1 MDRFNGIPDINGTE
15 AEPVMIAEYNSIIFT
30 IPSTSL
36 QELIIFIGKVSLE
49 TSHYRIEIIILKDL
63 NDDDNKEIFSIASN
77 IFSVEKNGDELRNG
91 FMNNF
96 MAP

>member
-36 QELIIFIGKVSLE
+36 QELIICIGKVSLE
-49 TSHYRIEIIILKDL
+49 TSHQRIKKIILKGL
-63 NDDDNKEIFSIASN
+63 NGGGSKEIFSIASN
-77 IFSVEKNGDELRNG
+77 IFSVEKEGDKLRNG

-96 MAP
+96 RAS

>member
-36 QELIIFIGKVSLE
+36 QELIICIGKASLE
-49 TSHYRIEIIILKDL
+49 TPH
-63 NDDDNKEIFSIASN
+63 
-77 IFSVEKNGDELRNG
+77 
-91 FMNNF
+91 
-96 MAP
+96 